1 MEDPLE
7 RIRNPDLRQVLRRI
21 RERTGQLELSS
32 RIQQNIQGFRTQKGI
47 YKPAGEEHALWI
59 RQTSRGIYSDEPIR
73 TFPDGSWSYRY
84 RPEAKGGITD
94 MNLPTNRALLKSKED
109 RTPVG
114 VFVQR
119 SVPGS
124 ERIYEILGLA
134 YITDFDGNYFTL
146 QGESIDNFEPSQNRD
161 HIPEFQ
167 PFEIDQQKRTSITRA
182 VREMAFTAGVRRL
195 YHERCSL
202 CDLGYSFRGKPIGV
216 EAAHI
221 IPVEDR
227 GTSADLRNGI
237 LLCRNHHSL
246 FDSYLWTFDEDYK
259 VTVTEDRDFRKS
271 AEKNHILAIEG
282 KKLPNLPEYSYD
294 LPAQR
299 AIRYRM
305 EKFYS
310 NQK

>member
-1 MEDPLE
+1 M
-7 RIRNPDLRQVLRRI
+7 
-21 RERTGQLELSS
+21 
-32 RIQQNIQGFRTQKGI
+32 
-47 YKPAGEEHALWI
+47 
-59 RQTSRGIYSDEPIR
+59 
-73 TFPDGSWSYRY
+73 
-84 RPEAKGGITD
+84 
-94 MNLPTNRALLKSKED
+94 
-109 RTPVG
+109 
-114 VFVQR
+114 
-119 SVPGS
+119 
-124 ERIYEILGLA
+124 
-134 YITDFDGNYFTL
+134 
-146 QGESIDNFEPSQNRD
+146 
-161 HIPEFQ
+161 
-167 PFEIDQQKRTSITRA
+167 
-182 VREMAFTAGVRRL
+182 
-195 YHERCSL
+195 
-202 CDLGYSFRGKPIGV
+202 